1 MTAEYFR
8 GLASR
13 CRNSARSCFD
23 LYAKEEFGRLAH
35 EFDVRAG
42 ELEAPA
48 APHWS
53 VARFPWRREYT
64 RGFEGER

>member
-8 GLASR
+8 ALASR

-35 EFDVRAG
+35 EFDTRAG
-42 ELEAPA
+42 ELNAPA
-48 APHWS
+48 EQQHW
-53 VARFPWRREYT
+53 AGLLPWRREY
-64 RGFEGER
+64 RGFEGDH

>member
-8 GLASR
+8 ALASR

-42 ELEAPA
+42 ELDAPA
-48 APHWS
+48 EHHWS
-53 VARFPWRREYT
+53 VGLLPWRRESP
-64 RGFEGER
+64 RGFEGEH